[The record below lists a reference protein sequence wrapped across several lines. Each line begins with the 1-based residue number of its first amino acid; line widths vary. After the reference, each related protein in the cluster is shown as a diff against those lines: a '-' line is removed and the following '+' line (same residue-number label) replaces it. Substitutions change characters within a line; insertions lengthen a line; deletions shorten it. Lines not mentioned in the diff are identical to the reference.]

1 MDTVNW
7 EFIKYNNLN
16 NLLGVSRMTNR
27 KSYDKEFKLEAVQ
40 LVESGKR
47 VAEVVYHH
55 FFAILDN
62 AIQYKVYKISKPIQ
76 NLYGHICYR
85 D

>member
-16 NLLGVSRMTNR
+16 NLLEVSKMTKR

-40 LVESGKR
+40 LVQSGKR
-47 VAEVVYHH
+47 IAEV
-55 FFAILDN
+55 A
-62 AIQYKVYKISKPIQ
+62 
-76 NLYGHICYR
+76 R
-85 D
+85 